1 VVDCLTLWLTHWL
14 MPMESEPNKPPA
26 LDWKAQAAHFFEA
39 LTASPGPV
47 VLVGNEIGLG
57 VIPLGREVRAFVD
70 ALGVLNQR
78 AAQCCETVTLMCA
91 GLPLALK
98 GPQP

>member
-1 VVDCLTLWLTHWL
+1 VI
-14 MPMESEPNKPPA
+14 
-26 LDWKAQAAHFFEA
+26 
-39 LTASPGPV
+39 
-47 VLVGNEIGLG
+47 LVGNEIGLG
-57 VIPLGREVRAFVD
+57 VIPLGSQVRAFVD

-78 AAQCCETVTLMCA
+78 AAQSCETVTLMCA